1 MPQLSQKQKALIY
14 DAEQLVKK
22 FNTLFPVGSEV
33 LHRKVNL
40 KGQPFEKRIVKSEA
54 YVSSSYD
61 AVAFFEG
68 LSGYYLIEPNFIDYD
83 QVTQ

>member
-1 MPQLSQKQKALIY
+1 MLQLSKKQKALIY

-33 LHRKVNL
+33 SHRKISL
-40 KGQPFEKRIVKSEA
+40 RGQPFVKRIVKGEA
-54 YVSSSYD
+54 FVSSSYD
-61 AVAFFEG
+61 AVAYFEG
-68 LSGYYLIEPNFIDYD
+68 LSGYYSIESNFIDYD